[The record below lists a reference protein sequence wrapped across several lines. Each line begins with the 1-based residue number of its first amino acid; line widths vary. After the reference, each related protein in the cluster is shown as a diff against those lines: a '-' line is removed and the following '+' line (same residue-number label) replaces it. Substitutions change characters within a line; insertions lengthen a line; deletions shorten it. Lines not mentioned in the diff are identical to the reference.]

1 MTRPSFSLIRLLCLA
16 AVLGLT
22 GCASQRAIES
32 ARDDF
37 GQGDEVA
44 ALSRLAHKVDATP
57 SDRELRTFYLH
68 QRERLTLQRL
78 AGAERMAR
86 AGQPA
91 EAKRLYEEILSF
103 SPNELRA
110 RQGLQRL
117 ERDARLAGVL
127 DQAETALSQGDAD
140 AAMARVRQVL
150 AEDSQNAR
158 ARALEGRIGTQ
169 LVAANPPPARAIEGP
184 FSRPVTLEFRDA
196 PLRTVFEAL
205 SRAAGLNFVF
215 DRDVRP
221 DAKVTLFVRKTSVDE
236 VLKLLT
242 ATQKIDSKVLNA
254 NSVLIYPS
262 TPAKTKEYRE
272 LVTRTFYLANADVK
286 QAQSLIRQLVKIRDV
301 FIDEKLKLLVVKDTP
316 EAVAL
321 AEQLVKSLDVAEPEV
336 MLEVEVLEV
345 SRDKVLNLGLDLP
358 GQVGYGAL
366 DGTGVARSVAS
377 GVVDLRSSGGLRPY
391 IANPAVLLNLRQ
403 EDSDTSLLANP
414 RIRVK
419 NNEEAKIH
427 IGDKLPVF
435 TTTATANVGVSASVT
450 YLDVGLKLDVKPVVM
465 LDDEV
470 EIKVQLEVSNI
481 VKEVTGPSDS
491 LAYQVGTRTAGTVLR
506 LHDGET
512 QILAGLLQDEARS
525 VGNGLPGL
533 SDLPGIG
540 RLFSTKK
547 DTNSRTEIV
556 LLITPRVIR
565 NVIAPA
571 VTQAMMPAGTETNV
585 GAAPL
590 SLRPTD
596 ANALSLSGDGSA
608 VSSAPA
614 GSRFARP
621 VDRPSVAG
629 RRAAGGQ
636 DPSMD
641 LPDEP
646 PPEEVEPEAAAA
658 GPLAVSIEGPSE
670 VSAGGSVDVLITVS
684 GGGQIEG
691 GQVGLRYD
699 PGRID
704 APGATTPGLLNVE
717 LPSGNGEASTTA
729 TFTTRVGSIGSV
741 VISPVSAK
749 VQRDGKSETV
759 TPSGSVNIS
768 ITP

>member
-1 MTRPSFSLIRLLCLA
+1 MTRPSISLIRILCLA
-16 AVLGLT
+16 AVLTLT
-22 GCASQRAIES
+22 GCASQRAIET

-44 ALSRLAHKVDATP
+44 ALARLAHKVESTP

-68 QRERLTLQRL
+68 QRERLILQRL
-78 AGAERMAR
+78 AAAERMVR
-86 AGQPA
+86 SGQPA

-103 SPNELRA
+103 APSEPRA

-117 ERDARLAGVL
+117 ERDARLGGVL
-127 DQAETALSQGDAD
+127 AEAETALGQGDAD
-140 AAMARVRQVL
+140 TAMARVRQVL

-158 ARALEGRIGTQ
+158 ARALEGRINAQ
-169 LVAANPPPARAIEGP
+169 LAAANPPPAHAITGP

-221 DAKVTLFVRKTSVDE
+221 EAKVTLFVRKTSVDE

-286 QAQSLIRQLVKIRDV
+286 QAQSLVRQLVKIRDV

-345 SRDKVLNLGLDLP
+345 SRNKVLNLGLDLP

-366 DGTGVARSVAS
+366 DGSGVARSVAS
-377 GVVDLRSSGGLRPY
+377 GVIDLRSRGGLRPY

-506 LHDGET
+506 LRDGET

-525 VGNGLPGL
+525 VGNGLPGV
-533 SDLPGIG
+533 SDVPVLG

-547 DTNSRTEIV
+547 DTNARTEIV

-565 NVIAPA
+565 NVIAPE
-571 VTQAMMPAGTETNV
+571 VSQALLPSGTETNV

-590 SLRPTD
+590 SLRPTE

-608 VSSAPA
+608 ISNAPGGRRFERPAGLSVRAGRAGAVTTPDELDPIQEEAPAEPEAPA
-614 GSRFARP
+614 G
-621 VDRPSVAG
+621 PST
-629 RRAAGGQ
+629 
-636 DPSMD
+636 
-641 LPDEP
+641 
-646 PPEEVEPEAAAA
+646 
-658 GPLAVSIEGPSE
+658 VSISGPSE
-670 VSAGGSVDVLITVS
+670 VAAGGSFEVLITAT
-684 GGGQIEG
+684 GEGHIEG
-691 GQVGLRYD
+691 GQVSLRYD
-699 PGRID
+699 PGRVD
-704 APGATTPGLLNVE
+704 APGAASPGLMTVE
-717 LPSGNGEASTTA
+717 LPTGDGEASTTA
-729 TFTTRVGSIGSV
+729 SFTTRAGSIGAV

-749 VQRDGKSETV
+749 VQRDGQTESV
-759 TPSGSVNIS
+759 TPGGSVNVS
-768 ITP
+768 IKP